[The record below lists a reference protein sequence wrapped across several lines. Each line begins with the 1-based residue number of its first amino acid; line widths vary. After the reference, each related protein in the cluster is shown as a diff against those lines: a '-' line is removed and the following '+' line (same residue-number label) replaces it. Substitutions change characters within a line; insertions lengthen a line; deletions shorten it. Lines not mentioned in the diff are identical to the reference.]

1 MSGDRVSGHRIST
14 GEWITVGTPDGTARA
29 YAVKP
34 ETPAP
39 WPALI
44 LIQAVTGVETFLQG
58 VATQFASEGYF
69 VVAPALYSFD
79 AGYEDHRPEHIEIA
93 AHMGTDP
100 AQQQET
106 LTHYPAA
113 LHPTIWR
120 AREWMSR
127 RRSETYVRT
136 ARATFDMLKAHRDV
150 RAIGAL
156 GFCMGGRMVG
166 DLAATGA
173 ELAAG
178 VIYYGAPP
186 KLDLVP
192 KIVAPL
198 EGHYASRDLP
208 ITDKIPEFAAAMKA
222 AGKDFTYYV
231 YEADH
236 GFSLSERSRSHN
248 VEATRISRV
257 RAKAFLADRLKPVA
271 PARAAQ

>member
-1 MSGDRVSGHRIST
+1 MSAD
-14 GEWITVGTPDGTARA
+14 EWITIGTPNGIARA
-29 YAVKP
+29 YSVKP
-34 ETPAP
+34 EIPAP

-58 VATQFASEGYF
+58 VAAQFASEGYF

-79 AGYEDHRPEHIEIA
+79 AGYEDHKPEHIEIA

-100 AQQQET
+100 DKQKET
-106 LTHYPAA
+106 LAHYPPELHKTIMAA
-113 LHPTIWR
+113 R
-120 AREWMSR
+120 DWMSGR
-127 RRSETYVRT
+127 RAETYPRT
-136 ARATFDMLKAHRDV
+136 ARATYDMLKARRDV

-186 KLDLVP
+186 RLDLVP

-208 ITDKIPEFAAAMKA
+208 ITSKIPEFAMAMKA

-231 YEADH
+231 YEAEH
-236 GFSLSERSRSHN
+236 GFSLSPRSRSHN
-248 VEATRISRV
+248 AEANRISRARV
-257 RAKAFLADRLKPVA
+257 KTFLADRLKPVA
-271 PARAAQ
+271 PANAAQ